1 MKIVRKALDISFKLV
16 EKNKFL
22 SKFKPVLTA
31 LDGALFGTDELNT
44 VPHITDY
51 LDIKRY
57 MSFVIIALLPAVAAA
72 VYFWGLR
79 VILVILVSYIAG
91 GVVEVAFA
99 VARKKEIHE
108 GFLVTGLI
116 FPLLLPP
123 SIPLWVVALGVMF
136 GVFFGKEVFGG
147 TGKNIFNPAIV
158 GRIFLTICFPLI
170 MTVGWPKP
178 YIGGLG
184 GFSKFGVDAI
194 TAATPLNAFRSE
206 NVLASFSDLLF
217 GFSGGCIGEV
227 FRLGIILGGIFLI
240 ITRIVNWRI
249 PFSYLASV
257 AIFSLIGNN
266 LAPLKFAPPSFQLL
280 TGGLLFGAMF
290 MATDPVTSPFTKEGK
305 WVGGILLGLLTVLIR
320 ALSGYVEGV
329 MFSILLMNAFA
340 PLIDHVVLAV
350 KYKEPKKVTG
360 KLKPTT

>member
-16 EKNKFL
+16 EKSKFL
-22 SKFKPVLTA
+22 SKFKPVLIA
-31 LDGALFGTDELNT
+31 ADGFFFGVEKVNS
-44 VPHITDY
+44 VPHISDY
-51 LDIKRY
+51 IDIKRY
-57 MSFVIIALLPAVAAA
+57 MSFVIIALIPVLCAS

-91 GVVEVAFA
+91 GAVEVAFA
-99 VARKKEIHE
+99 VVRKKEIHE

-116 FPLLLPP
+116 FPLILPP

-147 TGKNIFNPAIV
+147 TGKNIFNPAVV
-158 GRIFLTICFPLI
+158 GRIFLTISFPQI
-170 MTVGWPKP
+170 MTLGWPKP

-184 GFSKFGVDAI
+184 GFTKFSADAV
-194 TAATPLNAFRSE
+194 TAATPLTAFRGD
-206 NVLASFSDLLF
+206 NVLASFSNLLF

-227 FRLGIILGGIFLI
+227 FRLGIIIGGIFLI
-240 ITRIVNWRI
+240 ITRIVNWRL
-249 PFSYLASV
+249 PLSYLASV

-266 LAPLKFAPPSFQLL
+266 LAPLKFAPPGFQLL

-290 MATDPVTSPFTKEGK
+290 MATDPVTSPFTKAGK
-305 WVGGILLGLLTVLIR
+305 WVGGVLLGLLTVLIR

-340 PLIDHVVLAV
+340 PLIDHIVLAV
-350 KYKEPKKVTG
+350 KYREPKKITG
-360 KLKPTT
+360 EVKPAS